1 MANNNKN
8 NNHEDVN
15 LKGTLLATF
24 GVGLVIILFWVCA
37 FSEFITR
44 F

>member
-1 MANNNKN
+1 MS
-8 NNHEDVN
+8 NHKKPSSEEN

-24 GVGLVIILFWVCA
+24 GVGLVIIIVWVLA
-37 FSEFITR
+37 FDLYTGR

>member
-1 MANNNKN
+1 MANHKKSSS
-8 NNHEDVN
+8 EEN

-24 GVGLVIILFWVCA
+24 GVGLIIIIVWVLA
-37 FSEFITR
+37 FSTYIDR